1 VLAGLVLA
9 ALVVAAAAAGRW
21 GRPAALPLAV
31 ISCLWL
37 LVNSP
42 MEGRVLLE
50 VTDTRGLT
58 AADLAGLAGL
68 LLALLAFVRPPRR

>member
-1 VLAGLVLA
+1 VLAGWVLA
-9 ALVVAAAAAGRW
+9 AVVVAAAATGRW
-21 GRPAALPLAV
+21 GRPAAVPLAAL
-31 ISCLWL
+31 SCLWL

-42 MEGRVLLE
+42 MEGSVLVE

-68 LLALLAFVRPPRR
+68 LLAALAFARPPRR